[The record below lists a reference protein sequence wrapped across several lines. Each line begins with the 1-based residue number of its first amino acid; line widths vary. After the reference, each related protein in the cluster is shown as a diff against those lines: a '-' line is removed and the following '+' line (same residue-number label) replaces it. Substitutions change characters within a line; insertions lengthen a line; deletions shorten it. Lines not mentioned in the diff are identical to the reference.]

1 MEQHNTNLTNL
12 WAAAVLEQLVQ
23 LGVEDICIAPGSRS
37 APLVIAAAKLSLSK
51 TNNGEQGQLR
61 LHTHLDERGLGF
73 FALGLVKAR
82 SKPVIVIT
90 TSGTAVANLYPAV
103 IEAFQTSQPL
113 IVLSADRPEELLNCG
128 ANQAINQKGIFADN
142 VVEFCQ
148 IDALDSEAEI
158 SENLTSIVRAYQ
170 KATMSGPVQINC
182 AFREPLYPT
191 DDVNLLDTDKYLQ
204 VFDQA
209 RLPTSSKFAAEAIQP
224 SGKTLL
230 IAGDLTPSQAQH
242 VLVLAERFDTPIL
255 ADINSNLPKHRLVIQ
270 SAELILEAQPDLLAE
285 YDSVI
290 QFGGQLV
297 GKRLLNWLSENY
309 FENYLLI
316 SPQALALDP
325 SKTATQICLDIDE
338 YCQDAV
344 IEKSDH
350 ALLLEKSGQIQEKAR
365 TFVRSLSFG
374 ELKAAQTICDV
385 LDGSVDLFV
394 GNSLSIRLMDLQSNR
409 DFPVFSNRGAS
420 GIDGLL
426 ATACGVQQGRE
437 KPMVVLLGD
446 TSLLHDLNSLMIA
459 RRHTSDFPLILIVLN
474 NDGGSIFNM
483 LPAANLD
490 DVQRDFFQLP
500 HGLEFGNIVKSFDI
514 PHYSPNTEAQF
525 KQQLTELLKQNGV
538 AMIELQ
544 VPPTESSQ
552 QIKALYAFSRNHGA
566 VSDSKG

>member
-1 MEQHNTNLTNL
+1 MAQHNTNLTNL

-37 APLVIAAAKLSLSK
+37 APLVIAAAKLSHFK
-51 TNNGEQGQLR
+51 TNKGEQGQLR

-113 IVLSADRPEELLNCG
+113 MVLSADRPEELLNCG

-158 SENLTSIVRAYQ
+158 TENLSSIVRAYQ
-170 KATMSGPVQINC
+170 KATTSGPVQINC

-191 DDVNLLDTDKYLQ
+191 STEHLLDIEKYLQ
-204 VFDQA
+204 DVDHV
-209 RLPTSSKFAAEAIQP
+209 RPSISSTFEAESIQP

-230 IAGDLTPSQAQH
+230 VAGDLTPSQAQY
-242 VLVLAERFDTPIL
+242 VMALAERFDTPVI
-255 ADINSNLPKHRLVIQ
+255 ADINSKLPKHRLVIQ

-290 QFGGQLV
+290 QLGGRLV
-297 GKRLLNWLSENY
+297 GKRLLNWLSESH
-309 FENYLLI
+309 FENYILV

-325 SKTATQICLDIDE
+325 SKTATQICIDIDE

-350 ALLLEKSGQIQEKAR
+350 AQLLEKSGQILEKAR
-365 TFVRSLSFG
+365 TFMRSLSFG
-374 ELKAAQTICDV
+374 ELKAAQTLCDV
-385 LDGSVDLFV
+385 LDSSVDLFV

-409 DFPVFSNRGAS
+409 NFPVFSNRGAS

-437 KPMVVLLGD
+437 RPIVVLLGD

-459 RRHTSDFPLILIVLN
+459 RRHSSDYPLILIVLN

-483 LPAANLD
+483 LPAANLG

-500 HGLEFGNIVKSFDI
+500 HGLGFGNIAKSFDI
-514 PHYSPNTEAQF
+514 PHHSPSTEAQF
-525 KQQLTELLKQNGV
+525 KQQLTDLLKQNGV

-544 VPPTESSQ
+544 LPPTESSQ
-552 QIKALYAFSRNHGA
+552 QIKALYEFSRNHCA
-566 VSDSKG
+566 ASDSTG

>member
-37 APLVIAAAKLSLSK
+37 APLVIAAARLSLSK

-61 LHTHLDERGLGF
+61 LHTHIDERGLGF

-158 SENLTSIVRAYQ
+158 TENLSSIVRAYQ
-170 KATMSGPVQINC
+170 KASTSGPVQINC

-191 DDVNLLDTDKYLQ
+191 DDVDLLDTDKYLQ
-204 VFDQA
+204 IVA
-209 RLPTSSKFAAEAIQP
+209 PESLSASSVCETKFSQP
-224 SGKTLL
+224 KGKAVLV
-230 IAGDLTPSQAQH
+230 AGDLTSSQAQH
-242 VLVLAERFDTPIL
+242 VLAMAERFDTPIL
-255 ADINSNLPKHRLVIQ
+255 ADINSNLPKHRLIIQ
-270 SAELILEAQPDLLAE
+270 SVELILEAQPDLLAE

-290 QFGGQLV
+290 QFGGRLV
-297 GKRLLNWLSENY
+297 GKRLLNWLSESH
-309 FENYLLI
+309 FENYILV

-350 ALLLEKSGQIQEKAR
+350 ALLLEKSGQILEKAR

-374 ELKAAQTICDV
+374 ELKAAQTLCDV

-409 DFPVFSNRGAS
+409 DFSVFSNRGTS

-426 ATACGVQQGRE
+426 ATACGVQQGRGR
-437 KPMVVLLGD
+437 PMVVLLGD

-459 RRHTSDFPLILIVLN
+459 RRHISAYPLILIVLN

-483 LPAANLD
+483 LPTANLGD
-490 DVQRDFFQLP
+490 IQRDFFQLP
-500 HGLEFGNIVKSFDI
+500 HGLEFCNIARSFDI
-514 PHYSPNTEAQF
+514 PHYLPSTEAHF

-552 QIKALYAFSRNHGA
+552 QIKALYEFSRNHGA
-566 VSDSKG
+566 ASDSTG

>member
-1 MEQHNTNLTNL
+1 MEQRNTNLTNL
-12 WAAAVLEQLVQ
+12 WATAVLDQLVQ

-37 APLVIAAAKLSLSK
+37 APLVIAAVKLSRFK
-51 TNNGEQGQLR
+51 ANKGEQGQLR

-148 IDALDSEAEI
+148 IDTLDSEAEI
-158 SENLTSIVRAYQ
+158 SENLSSIVRAYQ
-170 KATMSGPVQINC
+170 KASASGPVQINC
-182 AFREPLYPT
+182 AYREPLYPT
-191 DDVNLLDTDKYLQ
+191 DDVDLLDADKYLQ
-204 VFDQA
+204 TVDPKCLSA
-209 RLPTSSKFAAEAIQP
+209 SSSFETKFSQP
-224 SGKTLL
+224 EGKTVLV
-230 IAGDLTPSQAQH
+230 AGDLTPSQALF
-242 VLVLAERFDTPIL
+242 VLALAERFDTPIL
-255 ADINSNLPKHRLVIQ
+255 ADINNNLPKHRLVIQ
-270 SAELILEAQPDLLAE
+270 SVELVLEAQPDLLAE
-285 YDSVI
+285 YGSVI
-290 QFGGQLV
+290 QFGGRLV
-297 GKRLLNWLSENY
+297 GKRLLNWLSVSE
-309 FENYLLI
+309 FENYILV
-316 SPQALALDP
+316 SPQELALDP
-325 SKTATQICLDIDE
+325 SKTATQLCIDIDK
-338 YCQDAV
+338 YCRGAV
-344 IEKSDH
+344 ITKSDH
-350 ALLLEKSGQIQEKAR
+350 AQLLEKSGQILEKAR

-374 ELKAAQTICDV
+374 ELKAAQTLCDV
-385 LDGSVDLFV
+385 LDDSVDLFI

-409 DFPVFSNRGAS
+409 DFSVFSNRGAS

-437 KPMVVLLGD
+437 RPMVVLLGD

-459 RRHTSDFPLILIVLN
+459 RRHTSDYPLILIVLN

-483 LPAANLD
+483 LPVANLGD
-490 DVQRDFFQLP
+490 IQRDFFQLP
-500 HGLEFGNIVKSFDI
+500 HGLGFGNIAKSFDI
-514 PHYSPNTEAQF
+514 PHHSPNTEEQF
-525 KQQLTELLKQNGV
+525 KQQLTKLLKQNGV

-552 QIKALYAFSRNHGA
+552 QIKALYEFSRNHCVA
-566 VSDSKG
+566 SDSTG